1 MGDVKNLISAVV
13 LSMLVLFAYQTFYL
27 GPLEEE
33 AAQQALLEA
42 EALGEETLALGDT
55 TIPDPDTGELAA
67 PEVQAAAPETITTE
81 PVERIVINA
90 TRLSG
95 SISPV
100 GARLDDLV
108 LNDYFDRL
116 GEGAEN
122 IELLK
127 NEARSNAYFAEFNWR
142 ANTGVTLPTS
152 KTVWTTRGGSLTTN
166 GEVELYWEN
175 GQGIT
180 FRQFFSVDEN
190 FMFTIRQVV
199 ENNSDQ
205 RINIAPIGEVRRID
219 TPDTQGFFILYE
231 GPLGVFNGT
240 LEDDDDYD
248 DLADDGSV
256 DFAVS
261 PNGWLGYSDKYWL
274 TALVPDQT
282 RPFTARFQHQKILGR
297 DAYTIRYLV
306 DQGEVVAIGGSSEYV
321 SHFFAGAKEVSLI
334 DAYEETYNIPLFD
347 RAIDWGWFYFLTKPI
362 FYTLDYFYVMFGNF
376 GVSILILT
384 VIIKLFLFPLANKSF
399 RAMSRVKKLQPKVA
413 AIKERFPDDKL
424 RQQQETMALYKREKA
439 NPASGCLPMFIQ
451 IPVFFALYK
460 TLFVTIEMRHEP
472 FFGWVHDLA
481 APDPM
486 TFITLFGLVPWDPP
500 GFLLVGIWPILMGVT
515 MWFQMKLNPQSP
527 DPIQAKI
534 FTYMPIVFTFI
545 LAPFPV
551 GLVIYWTWNNILTIL
566 QQYVIMKK
574 EGVPIGN
581 A

>member
-219 TPDTQGFFILYE
+219 TPETQGFFILYE

>member
-81 PVERIVINA
+81 PVERVTINA

>member
-1 MGDVKNLISAVV
+1 MGDVKNLITAVV

-81 PVERIVINA
+81 PVERVTINA

-219 TPDTQGFFILYE
+219 TPETQGFFILYE

>member
-81 PVERIVINA
+81 PVERVTINA

-219 TPDTQGFFILYE
+219 TPETQGFFILYE
-231 GPLGVFNGT
+231 GPLGVFNGS

>member
-81 PVERIVINA
+81 PVERVTINA

-116 GEGAEN
+116 GDGAEN

-152 KTVWTTRGGSLTTN
+152 KTVWTTRGGPLTTN

-248 DLADDGSV
+248 DLVDDGSV

-413 AIKERFPDDKL
+413 AIKERFPDDKS

>member
-33 AAQQALLEA
+33 AAQLAQLEA

>member
-33 AAQQALLEA
+33 AAQLALLEA

-67 PEVQAAAPETITTE
+67 PEVLAAAPETITTE
-81 PVERIVINA
+81 PVERVTINA

-116 GEGAEN
+116 GDGAEN

-219 TPDTQGFFILYE
+219 TPETQGFFILYE
-231 GPLGVFNGT
+231 GPLGVFNGS

>member
-1 MGDVKNLISAVV
+1 MGDVKNLITAVV

-33 AAQQALLEA
+33 AAQLALLEA

-219 TPDTQGFFILYE
+219 TPETQGFFILYE
-231 GPLGVFNGT
+231 GPLGVFNGS

>member
-1 MGDVKNLISAVV
+1 MGDVKNLITAVV

>member
-55 TIPDPDTGELAA
+55 TIPDPDTGELSA
-67 PEVQAAAPETITTE
+67 PEVLAAAPETITTE
-81 PVERIVINA
+81 PVERVAIDA
-90 TRLSG
+90 ARLSG

-116 GEGAEN
+116 GDGAEK

-127 NEARSNAYFAEFNWR
+127 NEAASNAYFAEFNWR

-152 KTVWTTRGGSLTTN
+152 KTVWTTRGGPLTTN

-180 FRQFFSVDEN
+180 FRQFISVDEN

-219 TPDTQGFFILYE
+219 TPETQGFFILYE
-231 GPLGVFNGT
+231 GPLGVFNGS
-240 LEDDDDYD
+240 LEDDDDYG
-248 DLADDGSV
+248 DLADDGPV

-321 SHFFAGAKEVSLI
+321 AHFFAGAKEVSLI

>member
-42 EALGEETLALGDT
+42 ETLGEETLALGDT
-55 TIPDPDTGELAA
+55 TIPDPDTGSLSA
-67 PEVQAAAPETITTE
+67 PEVQAPVVEPTTTQ
-81 PVERIVINA
+81 PVKRVAINA
-90 TRLSG
+90 ARLSG

-108 LNDYFDRL
+108 LNDYYDRL
-116 GEGAEN
+116 GDGAEN

-127 NEARSNAYFAEFNWR
+127 NETASNAYFAEFNWR
-142 ANTGVTLPTS
+142 ANTGVILPTS
-152 KTVWTTRGGSLTTN
+152 QTVWTTRGGPLTTN

-175 GQGIT
+175 SQGIT
-180 FRQFFSVDEN
+180 FRQFISVDEN

-199 ENNSDQ
+199 ENNSSQ

-219 TPDTQGFFILYE
+219 TPDIQGFFILYE

-240 LEDDDDYD
+240 LEDGDDYD
-248 DLADDGSV
+248 DLADDGPV
-256 DFAVS
+256 EFTVS
-261 PNGWLGYSDKYWL
+261 PNGWLGYTDKYWL

-297 DAYTIRYLV
+297 DAYLIRYLV

-321 SHFFAGAKEVSLI
+321 THFFAGAKEVRLI

-362 FYTLDYFYVMFGNF
+362 FYTLDYFYVLLGNF

-399 RAMSRVKKLQPKVA
+399 RAMSKVKKLQPKIM

-424 RQQQETMALYKREKA
+424 RQQQETMALYKREKT
-439 NPASGCLPMFIQ
+439 NPASGCLPIFIQ

-486 TFITLFGLVPWDPP
+486 TFITLFGLVPWDAP

-515 MWFQMKLNPQSP
+515 MWFQMQLNPQSP

-551 GLVIYWTWNNILTIL
+551 GLVIYWTWNNLLTIL
-566 QQYVIMKK
+566 QQYVIMRK
-574 EGVPIGN
+574 EGVPIGHG
-581 A
+581 

>member
-67 PEVQAAAPETITTE
+67 PEVLAAAPETITTE
-81 PVERIVINA
+81 PVERVAIDA
-90 TRLSG
+90 ARLSG

-116 GEGAEN
+116 GDGAEK

-127 NEARSNAYFAEFNWR
+127 NEAASNAYFAEFNWR

-152 KTVWTTRGGSLTTN
+152 KTVWTTRGGPLTTN

-180 FRQFFSVDEN
+180 FRQFISVDEN

-219 TPDTQGFFILYE
+219 TPETQGFFILYE
-231 GPLGVFNGT
+231 GPLGVFNGS
-240 LEDDDDYD
+240 LEDDDDYG
-248 DLADDGSV
+248 DLADDGPV

-321 SHFFAGAKEVSLI
+321 AHFFAGAKEVSLI